1 MASSSRILELLS
13 GRYVRHA
20 NWVQV
25 IRMKYADN
33 PRYMKDCG
41 LAVLLRWESASD
53 EAIDAKARDI
63 VGKLSE
69 ATDVPGVATQ

>member
-1 MASSSRILELLS
+1 
-13 GRYVRHA
+13 
-20 NWVQV
+20 
-25 IRMKYADN
+25 MKYADN

-41 LAVLLRWESASD
+41 LAFLLRWESASD

-69 ATDVPGVATQ
+69 ATDVPGVDTQ